1 MNILLIGNGAR
12 EHCIAEALTKSGRV
26 ELATFA
32 KAKNPGIFALSKE
45 YQLGNYTDFPA
56 ILDFAKRVK
65 PDFAFLGPD
74 DPIADGVADLLLEL
88 EIHSVAPLKTVA
100 RLESSKSF
108 TRDLV
113 QKYGIP
119 GNPKFKIF
127 YDKNR
132 VSDFLEELGGHFV
145 IKADGLMGGKGVQV
159 SGEHLFDISEGES
172 YANKCIEK
180 FGRVVIEEKLIGQ
193 EFSLMSFVDG
203 MHVVDMVP
211 VQDHKRAFVDDKGPN
226 CYSADTEILTNNGWK
241 TFDKLKSSDNVM
253 TFDPKTDVLK
263 LEKPKKIYWMPHN
276 GKMFHFKHRSID
288 LLVTPNHRMLVE
300 QRKNRR
306 KRFVVEARDYQG
318 EQYILQTGVWHG
330 EDVDYFFI
338 PEFDYK
344 FNRKIFEKRISFK
357 TWARFLGIYLAEG
370 CISKEKKGGWRVYV
384 CQNRSSANFLKIK
397 KIVTAMPYPVT
408 FEKKGFRINST
419 QLAKEL
425 IHFGYSYE
433 KSVPSYIKNAS
444 PKIILEF
451 LKAYCLGD
459 GDIHYGKMRFC
470 SSSKQM
476 VDDIQEMILKLGY
489 SSIITKDKRT
499 TMINPL
505 NGKRYPARPIYSLEM
520 KTRKKTSIRIGMK
533 HYGCVNYKGYV
544 GCVTVSTGFVVVRR
558 NNRVA
563 ISGNTGGMGSY
574 SDSNHLLPFLTQ
586 KDLDEAHAV
595 TEKVAAALVKET
607 GAQFKGIMYGGFM
620 AVKDG
625 IKLIEYNARFGDP
638 EVMNVLPIL
647 KTDFVEI
654 CETILSG
661 NLDKI
666 KIDFERKATVCKY
679 IVPEGYPDKPRSG
692 EKIEVE
698 EEGKRKKEKG
708 GDLRMYYASVDQKPD
723 GLYLSSSRAIA
734 FVGIA
739 DNLEKAEQIAE
750 SACGNVKGPVFYRPD
765 IGTKALIEKRMKMM
779 KDLRG
784 C

>member
-45 YQLGNYTDFPA
+45 YQIGNYTDFPA

-127 YDKNR
+127 YNDSGVR
-132 VSDFLEELGGHFV
+132 EFLEELGGNFV
-145 IKADGLMGGKGVQV
+145 VKADGLMGGKGVQV
-159 SGEHLFDISEGES
+159 SGEHLFGIEEGES
-172 YANKCIEK
+172 YAKKCIEK

-203 MHVVDMVP
+203 THVIDMVP

-226 CYSADTEILTNNGWK
+226 
-241 TFDKLKSSDNVM
+241 
-253 TFDPKTDVLK
+253 
-263 LEKPKKIYWMPHN
+263 
-276 GKMFHFKHRSID
+276 
-288 LLVTPNHRMLVE
+288 
-300 QRKNRR
+300 
-306 KRFVVEARDYQG
+306 
-318 EQYILQTGVWHG
+318 
-330 EDVDYFFI
+330 
-338 PEFDYK
+338 
-344 FNRKIFEKRISFK
+344 
-357 TWARFLGIYLAEG
+357 
-370 CISKEKKGGWRVYV
+370 
-384 CQNRSSANFLKIK
+384 
-397 KIVTAMPYPVT
+397 
-408 FEKKGFRINST
+408 
-419 QLAKEL
+419 
-425 IHFGYSYE
+425 
-433 KSVPSYIKNAS
+433 
-444 PKIILEF
+444 
-451 LKAYCLGD
+451 
-459 GDIHYGKMRFC
+459 
-470 SSSKQM
+470 
-476 VDDIQEMILKLGY
+476 
-489 SSIITKDKRT
+489 
-499 TMINPL
+499 
-505 NGKRYPARPIYSLEM
+505 
-520 KTRKKTSIRIGMK
+520 
-533 HYGCVNYKGYV
+533 
-544 GCVTVSTGFVVVRR
+544 
-558 NNRVA
+558 
-563 ISGNTGGMGSY
+563 TGGMGSF
-574 SDSNHLLPFLTQ
+574 SDSNHLLPFLTK
-586 KDLDEAHAV
+586 KDLDEAHAI
-595 TEKVAAALVKET
+595 TEQVAAALVKET

-647 KTDFVEI
+647 KTDFIEV
-654 CETILSG
+654 CEAILSG

-692 EKIEVE
+692 EKIEIVSNSTSY
-698 EEGKRKKEKG
+698 KLQATSCKV
-708 GDLRMYYASVDQKPD
+708 YYASVDQKPD

-750 SACGNVKGPVFYRPD
+750 SACGSVKGPVFYRPD
-765 IGTKALIEKRMKMM
+765 IGTKALIEKRVKMM
-779 KDLRG
+779 RDLRN
-784 C
+784 